1 MNPFAPFIAILRVLS
16 GFMALGSAF
25 GFLFFL
31 SSQGVLMSLYTAT
44 SVTALAYFSFSS
56 RRVIATASGWWVVV
70 LLSAAASLFTLAKL
84 YTDVTHPHGAA
95 PETVGFRVTEM
106 IIFIVMVLE
115 SQWLRQ
121 HQSENA
127 V

>member
-1 MNPFAPFIAILRVLS
+1 
-16 GFMALGSAF
+16 MALGSAF

-31 SSQGVLMSLYTAT
+31 SSQGMLMSLYTAS
-44 SVTALAYFSFSS
+44 SVAALSYFSLSS
-56 RRVIATASGWWVVV
+56 RRVIATASGRWTVV

-84 YTDVTHPHGAA
+84 YTDVTQPLGAA
-95 PETVGFRVTEM
+95 PEIIGFRVTEM
-106 IIFIVMVLE
+106 IIFFVMVLE
-115 SQWLRQ
+115 SHWLQQ